1 MKVPKFTFNKHMSIE
16 EVFENYKTL
25 DGDQKPE
32 LINFLLLSINSG
44 DIKYQIILNVICKFE
59 GVLSLNKLLAY
70 VNNKYK

>member
-59 GVLSLNKLLAY
+59 GVLSINKLLAY

>member
-1 MKVPKFTFNKHMSIE
+1 MSIE

-25 DGDQKPE
+25 DGNQKPE

-59 GVLSLNKLLAY
+59 GVLSIKKLLAY